1 MKKHAFMKST
11 LCLLMALVCN
21 VAWAQTATIEV
32 STNEDAPEHVYT
44 LKSKNTRWM
53 TSYTSLA
60 KTEAKAGVFAF
71 FDDNDASTTNAYKI
85 YSVERQKWVSYTK
98 LDSYGDGENKAILV
112 DTKDDANAWH
122 VATGTDCYHFS
133 PYRTGGD
140 VAGRYWNWY
149 GGDSSNSD
157 DNVNKTVGYYNQ
169 KTDNGSSWLLTEV
182 SNYNFSQVVDLS
194 CVLTDQS
201 GYKYT
206 SAYKGIAGRTKPAIS
221 GVVGYTCSGEAWEE
235 NVYKATINFPVP
247 VQQNV
252 MISPF
257 NTNYIWYYVNNKKV
271 KAIQT
276 APTLANKENYLWVII
291 PTLEN
296 NKFTFT
302 IKNVATGEY
311 IYTTSTTNDNHADG
325 VITVSKTSTKFT
337 LEENVQ
343 FKIIGQNLCL
353 SARSSTSGEQW
364 AGTHQGHNGTKN
376 NVYLANAVTNYVL
389 TDAAG
394 TVYEGTYD
402 GFTGVLPSIDGADG
416 HSFTNKVW
424 DGDTFRATINFP
436 FPVSQEGGVTNA
448 TYIANWIK
456 NNVTPKMWK
465 AVIEDGVFNVKVYN
479 PDVTQP
485 VLSEL
490 NMWKW
495 AIYPQFTDGA
505 FSFLIKNI
513 HAGKYIY
520 ADPTK
525 DYDATSVKGHITLQ
539 KSGTA
544 FEAVQNGNNVNFA
557 YIANVDDVEKT
568 LKLTTSSSGGN
579 DVYLSSYTG
588 SHEGNH
594 ISCPTLSAYTVTT
607 DANGYAAIY
616 TPKAVTIPSGLAAY
630 SGRLNSART
639 TFILTQLSTAI
650 PTETAVILKGDANTT
665 YTFTAAN
672 NVAPIVN
679 SLKGSAESVTAAD
692 AYTFNATDA
701 TFTKAGGNVAPYTAY
716 LEVSGAVDVIATY
729 EPEGLTTLDDIENW
743 VLQIRGQRGFI
754 YVNDNNLPAALNNA
768 DGDTSNDIPYDAVND
783 KHHFAVVKYN
793 ENYYLYNI
801 GAKKFLAR
809 SGNDGVQLVDRPV
822 EAITIEASGNATYP
836 WIIKLGGAMINISN
850 GDGHTNSIRIAGT
863 SNPDEGARWA
873 LYKIAAFDNTEV
885 QDYLNAVPGLN
896 QVQNTALYYLR
907 SKRGTLVY
915 NSDNP
920 NQLSSTV
927 AYGNISKTSSAAEWA
942 IIKNDDKYFF
952 YSLEGKKFIGQN
964 TAEAGKYPMQILP
977 QFDVQIKES
986 TDSDY
991 PFVFSTDNYGAINHF
1006 NHGATPGVANWR
1018 GNDSQGGLRS
1028 LGDPGSVHQIIYVRD
1043 LTDEEIQAINDAF
1056 AVLNPQA
1063 GKEYVLYD
1071 ATHKVFLDINNLA
1084 TAPQQSD
1091 CEELATMNS
1100 EKQSLY
1106 ITATGLSWKIHTT
1119 AEDTK
1124 YLGQYTADQRQWNS
1138 KVHEDQSQFAW
1149 TINPVLENGEIFVM
1163 LQNTSGTQN
1172 GFLGNAGHANGSA
1185 LFVNQTA
1192 EEMKLKLIL
1201 HEAALVYKV
1210 VTTETT
1216 GAAVYGGKN
1225 YVNGDYIFA
1234 NAALTNADLVAR
1246 RVPGKECTDIAIDE
1260 ENKIVTLTYTIAA
1273 NFKEGDKFFVKNRV
1287 HANDYIGVEF
1297 AGGKLDN
1304 TEEPTTKNLV
1314 HKTKNASNIDY
1325 KFCWELKAT
1334 THENEQC
1341 FYLYSPYCDWYIG
1354 SLRATNQHTYL
1365 SKTEGGAGKYKI
1377 EKEGDYLVF
1386 HCLTSNVVKDG
1397 LDCNFFHW
1405 YDGIDGA
1412 PIVGWTRS
1420 STASQWLVEEVT
1432 EEMEAQW
1439 QNTLTSQYNTL
1450 TQHEIGTGVN
1460 QYSGMPESLVEGFNA
1475 LSLPEEATAIEK
1487 ARYCV
1492 YALYD
1497 YASAVE
1503 ALVIN
1508 QPTAGFYRIQ
1518 SQNGNYGDRRG
1529 KYLQNTSVVN
1539 AEGNPQGLE
1548 LRNAAGINSIMY
1560 IDESK
1565 TILSYASG
1573 QYLNDYTQQS
1583 TVGTEGT
1590 AWEIV
1595 ENNSIKSK
1603 YALRRNGATTSN
1615 QYLSDWNS
1623 AERVMDGQNDASA
1636 AWTFEIVEALPFT
1649 FKSAGL
1655 GFATF
1660 NAPVAVELPE
1670 GVLAYVTQ
1678 INLDNNTLQM
1688 YRLKDKVVPA
1698 NTPVMLYC
1706 EAAKTED
1713 ATKELK
1719 IVYTYTGNEFNG
1731 FDDKKSFYG
1740 TIAAVTYPTD
1750 CTIYSLR
1757 KSAGKN
1763 TVGFYQKADG
1773 NLGGF
1778 KAWIKLDE
1786 ESDAQGART
1795 FTIIFDGDDA
1805 TGLKEALGLENEN
1818 VEIYDLSGRRLDKPT
1833 KGVNVVGGKL
1843 VIK

>member
-1 MKKHAFMKST
+1 M
-11 LCLLMALVCN
+11 LCLLMAMLCN
-21 VAWAQTATIEV
+21 VSWAQVTTIEA
-32 STNEDAPEHVYT
+32 SSFGETPNHVYA
-44 LKSKNTRWM
+44 LKSAAGYWM
-53 TSYTSLA
+53 TSYTSP
-60 KTEAKAGVFAF
+60 TNNETNRGVFAF
-71 FDDNDASTTNAYKI
+71 FADGEDDAYKI
-85 YSVERQKWVSYTK
+85 FSVERQMWVSYTK
-98 LDSYGDGENKAILV
+98 ADSYSDGANKAILV
-112 DTKDDANAWH
+112 DAQSDAEAWKVTYVDDYFQMAPYK
-122 VATGTDCYHFS
+122 TDGTAAS
-133 PYRTGGD
+133 T
-140 VAGRYWNWY
+140 YWNWH
-149 GGDSSNSD
+149 GGVGLNSNAV
-157 DNVNKTVGYYNQ
+157 DNTNKTIGFYN
-169 KTDNGSSWLLTEV
+169 KGAVAGNNGDNGSRWTLVKVED
-182 SNYNFSQVVDLS
+182 FDFGQVLDLN
-194 CVLTDQS
+194 CVLIDQ
-201 GYKYT
+201 GGNKYT
-206 SAYKGIAGRTKPAIS
+206 SSFKGIAGKTKPVFS
-221 GVVGYTCSGEAWEE
+221 GVVGYTCSGEAWDGTT
-235 NVYKATINFPVP
+235 YKATINFPVP

-257 NTNYIWYYVNNKKV
+257 NTNYIWYYVNSEKV
-271 KAIQT
+271 KATQT
-276 APTLANKENYLWVII
+276 APALANKENYLWVII

-302 IKNVATGEY
+302 IKNVATEEY
-311 IYTTSTTNDNHADG
+311 IYTTSTTNNHDDG
-325 VITVSKTSTKFT
+325 VITVSETATRFT
-337 LEENVQ
+337 LEENKQ
-343 FKIIGQNLCL
+343 FKIVGENLYL
-353 SARSSTSGEQW
+353 STEKSTSSEQW
-364 AGTHQGHNGTKN
+364 AGTHQTHNGTKN

-402 GFTGVLPSIDGADG
+402 GFTGVLPSIDGAYG

-424 DGDTFRATINFP
+424 NGDTFSATINFP
-436 FPVSQEGGVTNA
+436 FSVSSVDVTNKTMISSFGNTSYYWHA
-448 TYIANWIK
+448 FETNVRTVK
-456 NNVTPKMWK
+456 NTPISL
-465 AVIEDGVFNVKVYN
+465 AD
-479 PDVTQP
+479 
-485 VLSEL
+485 L
-490 NMWKW
+490 NLYYW
-495 AIYPQFTDGA
+495 AIYPAFNNGSFT
-505 FSFLIKNI
+505 FTIKNV
-513 HAGKYIY
+513 GTEKYIKCNSTNVSLDDE
-520 ADPTK
+520 ASVMTFEK
-525 DYDATSVKGHITLQ
+525 GTSDTDKGFKITQ
-539 KSGTA
+539 T
-544 FEAVQNGNNVNFA
+544 ENFLSL
-557 YIANVDDVEKT
+557 N
-568 LKLTTSSSGGN
+568 SSLGN
-579 DVYLSSYTG
+579 DGLIQYVEVHGWYSGCNLSFTPS
-588 SHEGNH
+588 SNLA
-594 ISCPTLSAYTVTT
+594 SYTVTT

-630 SGRLNSART
+630 SGRLNSAKT

-743 VLQIRGQRGFI
+743 VLQIRGQRGFV
-754 YVNDNNLPAALNNA
+754 YVNENNQPAAVNNA
-768 DGDTSNDIPYDAVND
+768 DGNTSNDIPYDAVND

-809 SGNDGVQLVDRPV
+809 SGNYGVQLVDRPA

-836 WIIKLGGAMINISN
+836 WIIKLGGAMINISI

-885 QDYLNAVPGLN
+885 QDYLNAVPDLN

-942 IIKNDDKYFF
+942 IIKNDEKYFF

-964 TAEAGKYPMQILP
+964 TNEDGRYPMQILP
-977 QFDVQIKES
+977 QFDVQIIGS

-1056 AVLNPQA
+1056 AVLNPQT

-1119 AEDTK
+1119 AEDGK
-1124 YLGQYTADQRQWNS
+1124 YLGQYTVDQRQWNS

-1163 LQNTSGTQN
+1163 LQNTSGTEN

-1192 EEMKLKLIL
+1192 EEMKLKLRL

-1246 RVPGKECTDIAIDE
+1246 RVPGKECSDIAIDE

-1273 NFKEGDKFFVKNRV
+1273 NFKEGDKILIRNRD
-1287 HANDYIGVEF
+1287 HANDYIGAEF
-1297 AGGKLDN
+1297 IGGKLDN
-1304 TEEPTTKNLV
+1304 TAAPTTKRICHLA
-1314 HKTKNASNIDY
+1314 KDASNFDY

-1334 THENEQC
+1334 THGEEQC
-1341 FYLYSPYCDWYIG
+1341 FYLYNPYYDWYVSSITSKNG
-1354 SLRATNQHTYL
+1354 HTNM
-1365 SKTEGGAGKYKI
+1365 SKTEAGAGKYKI
-1377 EKEGDYLVF
+1377 ELQDSYFVF
-1386 HCLTSNVVKDG
+1386 HCLTSTVTDG
-1397 LDCNFFHW
+1397 NKDCNFLHFYTW
-1405 YDGIDGA
+1405 DGSTE
-1412 PIVGWTRS
+1412 IVGWERA
-1420 STASQWLVEEVT
+1420 STASQWIIEDVT
-1432 EEMEAQW
+1432 EDMELQW

-1460 QYSGMPESLVEGFNA
+1460 QYSGMPENLVEGFNA
-1475 LSLPEEATAIEK
+1475 LSLPEEATAIGK

-1508 QPTAGFYRIQ
+1508 QPSAGFYRIQ
-1518 SQNGNYGDRRG
+1518 SQNGNYDDRRG

-1539 AEGNPQGLE
+1539 SEGTPLGLE
-1548 LRNAAGINSIMY
+1548 LSNTTGNNSIMY
-1560 IDESK
+1560 IDDTK
-1565 TILSYASG
+1565 KILSYASG

-1590 AWEIV
+1590 GWEIV

-1636 AWTFEIVEALPFT
+1636 AWTFEPVTELPFT
-1649 FKSAGL
+1649 FNSKAL

-1660 NAPVAVELPE
+1660 CAPVNVKIPND
-1670 GVLAYVTQ
+1670 VTAYVAEIQGKTLKMRKFVVEDGE
-1678 INLDNNTLQM
+1678 NLIL
-1688 YRLKDKVVPA
+1688 PA
-1698 NTPVMLYC
+1698 ETPVMLYKADYLT
-1706 EAAKTED
+1706 EATIELPVVYGEYTLSTED
-1713 ATKELK
+1713 
-1719 IVYTYTGNEFNG
+1719 
-1731 FDDKKSFYG
+1731 DDKNDFVG
-1740 TIAAVTYPTD
+1740 TIAAEKLLTDETYNY
-1750 CTIYSLR
+1750 YSLQ
-1757 KSAGKN
+1757 KN
-1763 TVGFYQKADG
+1763 ASDESKVGFYRKAEGYDKV
-1773 NLGGF
+1773 LGGF
-1778 KAWIKLDE
+1778 KAWIKIKEAED
-1786 ESDAQGART
+1786 SQART

-1818 VEIYDLSGRRLDKPT
+1818 VEIYDLSGRRLDKPA
-1833 KGVNVVGGKL
+1833 KGVNVIGGKL
-1843 VIK
+1843 VVK